1 MHLALAS
8 GDTAIKVKAI
18 GRAVLLFL
26 ALAAIAHPSD
36 KIIWKP
42 LEQVILSV
50 EGKAPPFWNVYTAD
64 KQNQLLLVQLW
75 KRYLMVDA
83 REHAVYDIDPKSLSK
98 KGEDLELPLSAK
110 PAKPL
115 PSADW
120 AFKDMG
126 VTYRLRFKLAPD
138 GRLIELQIPH
148 RPDLRGLY

>member
-1 MHLALAS
+1 MITRTKPIAVAS
-8 GDTAIKVKAI
+8 
-18 GRAVLLFL
+18 LLFL
-26 ALAAIAHPSD
+26 VMAVAACPAD
-36 KIIWKP
+36 KILWKP
-42 LEQVILSV
+42 LEQAMLSV

-75 KRYLMVDA
+75 KRYLMVDTK
-83 REHAVYDIDPKSLSK
+83 EQAVYDIDPKTLSK
-98 KGEDLELPLSAK
+98 KGTDLELPFSAK

-120 AFKDMG
+120 ATKDMG

-138 GRLIELQIPH
+138 GRLIEVQIPH